1 MIDLTPG
8 TPFHPFVDAVSKA
21 AGEVLSQALGTKW
34 MVEIDTV
41 DGTRFAET
49 PVLCFQL
56 SASGGLQGDAL
67 IRIRT
72 TDALLLAQRFL
83 TESIDPSAELNP
95 ARKKAVEELVGKIAG
110 SAASYLKESCGDTE
124 LSVNSVEPPNWQGVE
139 IALLASEP
147 SSAKLVLGLML
158 GREMLAS
165 VKTELQVQTQ
175 GADAATGGDS
185 HQQKF
190 DLLLDVD
197 VSLTLRFGQR
207 MLTLREILDL
217 TSGSIVELDREV
229 QEPADLL
236 LGDKLIARGQVV
248 IVDGNYGIRITEVR
262 DVRQ

>member
-34 MVEIDTV
+34 MVEIDTA
-41 DGTRFAET
+41 DGTRLAET

-83 TESIDPSAELNP
+83 TESIDPSAELNTP
-95 ARKKAVEELVGKIAG
+95 RKKAVE
-110 SAASYLKESCGDTE
+110 
-124 LSVNSVEPPNWQGVE
+124 GVE
-139 IALLASEP
+139 IALVASEP

-248 IVDGNYGIRITEVR
+248 IVDGNYGIRITEV
-262 DVRQ
+262 